1 MAMTFVFM
9 ASACGNSA
17 METES
22 IDEVTDA
29 KVKIGFSFDSFVLE
43 RMDKG
48 QGYICINGSRTGS
61 QC

>member
-43 RMDKG
+43 RWTN
-48 QGYICINGSRTGS
+48 ICINGSRTGS